1 MISKY
6 LKNNIVK
13 MVFDNYNFIEIIFIK
28 FYRFIYY
35 RLQVYMFCIYLRNK
49 FLKKSLY
56 LVNLLIYGSGL

>member
-6 LKNNIVK
+6 LKNSIVK
-13 MVFDNYNFIEIIFIK
+13 MVFDNYNFIGIIFIK
-28 FYRFIYY
+28 FYIYY
-35 RLQVYMFCIYLRNK
+35 RLQVYIFCIYLRNK

>member
-6 LKNNIVK
+6 LKNSIVK
-13 MVFDNYNFIEIIFIK
+13 MVFDNYNFIGIILIK
-28 FYRFIYY
+28 FYIYY